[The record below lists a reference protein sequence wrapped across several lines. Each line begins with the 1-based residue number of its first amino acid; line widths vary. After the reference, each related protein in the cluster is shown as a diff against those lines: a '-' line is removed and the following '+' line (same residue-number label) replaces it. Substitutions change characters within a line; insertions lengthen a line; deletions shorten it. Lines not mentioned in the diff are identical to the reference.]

1 METNLEEK
9 LQLNACDRGNRDE
22 ALGRV
27 LEIWLNDERD
37 PEELDKALDVL
48 TLAHTKANF
57 DFCSQSFY
65 FRLPWER
72 SLGRLNQKASEDQ
85 TMKRVD
91 ESDIHA

>member
-1 METNLEEK
+1 METDLEE
-9 LQLNACDRGNRDE
+9 NRRNRDE

-27 LEIWLNDERD
+27 VEIWLNDERD

-72 SLGRLNQKASEDQ
+72 FLKAPKPESE
-85 TMKRVD
+85 
-91 ESDIHA
+91 